1 MHPRGSPDC
10 LIRSPL
16 AVVEIYNK
24 IWGPCEVLANNF
36 LNLYYDLSDKLS
48 LRFVR
53 AEVDHLEE
61 PSLAHFKGSAQANF
75 LFYLVRVRSPLA
87 RCSRER
93 RLAARLSQDGEL
105 IRDVKGPNLPQIKEL
120 INTKAPPLQ
129 A

>member
-1 MHPRGSPDC
+1 MSKKVELFFMKYASTDDEWQ
-10 LIRSPL
+10 S
-16 AVVEIYNK
+16 VVMEVKDTLVVVDIYNK

-36 LNLYYDLSDKLS
+36 LNLYYELSDKLS

-75 LFYLVRVRSPLA
+75 LFYL
-87 RCSRER
+87 
-93 RLAARLSQDGEL
+93 DGEL
-105 IRDVKGPNLPQIKEL
+105 IRDVKGPNIPEIKEL